1 MNENKDYI
9 IQLVDLEEGT
19 VPYIS
24 YISQER
30 FETSLNINEAKRMTK
45 EQAIW
50 YCNNTLKQYDT
61 RMHKIRLT
69 VTETIVDTKIKE
81 EN

>member
-9 IQLVDLEEGT
+9 IQLVDLEEGK

-24 YISQER
+24 YIAKEKN
-30 FETSLNINEAKRMTK
+30 FETTLNINEAKRMTF

-61 RMHKIRLT
+61 RLHKIMIT
-69 VTETIVDTKIKE
+69 ITETIIDTKEQK
-81 EN
+81 

>member
-45 EQAIW
+45 EQAVW
-50 YCNNTLKQYDT
+50 Y
-61 RMHKIRLT
+61 
-69 VTETIVDTKIKE
+69 
-81 EN
+81 